1 MSISQFP
8 LPSNTPDIGGVN
20 YDPVDKLRV
29 STPQALIDT
38 DFEYGIQPTKWETL
52 SLQNNRQAC
61 YYDPSAPI
69 TFTTIV
75 GAGTRSVTVST
86 ATPPAVG
93 SIVYIQNSTNANA
106 NGWFYVDSI
115 VAVTSFTYTATST
128 ITAGSIL
135 DPDKTY
141 IWQGAFYSGCGIA
154 LNSTTA
160 FTYSG
165 TTITCTTTGPHGLSP
180 NNNIYVL
187 TTTTTTAT
195 NPPNGAWIVATTPTQ
210 NTFTFTVVNTPTGT
224 INNTANALTVF
235 ARPDGLVEQRA
246 FDGGVS
252 FTAGSICPNAVLIRQ
267 TRRYFRYQS
276 GKGIQFSTGSTLK
289 PSLFVT
295 QISAVGT
302 TVTVTTRFPHNLAV
316 GTQVITTN
324 CLPTTYNGLYTVTAT
339 PTPTTLTYTVP
350 IAPATSPAT
359 GFPQRVSPY
368 SWYGSVVRVGMYD
381 LQNGFFFEFD
391 GQTLY
396 AVRRN
401 SVNQINGVSAVTQGS
416 QLVTGTGTQFSTQL
430 NVGDYIVVRGQS
442 YIVQTITS
450 DTQLYLSNEYKGS
463 TLSSGVIIS
472 RTTDVKVPQ
481 SQWNDPCD
489 GTGVSGYNLDLT
501 RMQMWFIDYSWYGA
515 GVIRFG
521 LRTTKGTIAYVY
533 TFVNNN
539 IQYEAYMR
547 SGNLPAH
554 YESNGTSG
562 VTYLTSTLNAA
573 TSVGG
578 IINVADTSLF
588 SPSGTVRIA
597 ASGVSGVVE
606 HISYS
611 SKTSTTLTISARAQT
626 GGQATAQTFT
636 YSSTAPIAVTY
647 AAPDTAAALSHWGSS
662 VIMDGRFDDDKSL
675 LFNFGQTTNVS
686 VNAATV
692 QPLLSIRLAPS
703 VDNGFTG
710 ILGVREVV
718 NRMQLKPAELGIYAS
733 GPFLIQLRLNGR
745 PNGGTFVN
753 VGGSSLSQVA
763 THAVGQTYA
772 GGESVAAA
780 YTNSNGQTT
789 LDLTQVRDLG
799 NSILGG
805 GTNNTVPTT
814 TENLY
819 PDGPDVLTVVATNIG
834 AAAATI
840 QARLTWTEAQA

>member
-1 MSISQFP
+1 
-8 LPSNTPDIGGVN
+8 
-20 YDPVDKLRV
+20 
-29 STPQALIDT
+29 
-38 DFEYGIQPTKWETL
+38 
-52 SLQNNRQAC
+52 
-61 YYDPSAPI
+61 
-69 TFTTIV
+69 
-75 GAGTRSVTVST
+75 
-86 ATPPAVG
+86 
-93 SIVYIQNSTNANA
+93 
-106 NGWFYVDSI
+106 
-115 VAVTSFTYTATST
+115 
-128 ITAGSIL
+128 
-135 DPDKTY
+135 
-141 IWQGAFYSGCGIA
+141 
-154 LNSTTA
+154 
-160 FTYSG
+160 
-165 TTITCTTTGPHGLSP
+165 
-180 NNNIYVL
+180 
-187 TTTTTTAT
+187 
-195 NPPNGAWIVATTPTQ
+195 
-210 NTFTFTVVNTPTGT
+210 
-224 INNTANALTVF
+224 
-235 ARPDGLVEQRA
+235 
-246 FDGGVS
+246 
-252 FTAGSICPNAVLIRQ
+252 
-267 TRRYFRYQS
+267 
-276 GKGIQFSTGSTLK
+276 
-289 PSLFVT
+289 
-295 QISAVGT
+295 
-302 TVTVTTRFPHNLAV
+302 
-316 GTQVITTN
+316 
-324 CLPTTYNGLYTVTAT
+324 
-339 PTPTTLTYTVP
+339 
-350 IAPATSPAT
+350 
-359 GFPQRVSPY
+359 
-368 SWYGSVVRVGMYD
+368 MYD

-539 IQYEAYMR
+539 VQYEAYMR

-562 VTYLTSTLNAA
+562 VTYLTSTLDAA

-710 ILGVREVV
+710 ILGVREVI

-745 PNGGTFVN
+745 PSGGTFVN
-753 VGGSSLSQVA
+753 LGGSSLSQVA

-772 GGESVAAA
+772 GGESIAAA

-834 AAAATI
+834 VAAATI